1 MNRFLILGM
10 LLSVVLLE
18 AAGAEDRIIRGNA
31 TAPSKGE
38 QQAVSISD
46 LERVL
51 LKEITRRYGRPHHQ
65 IHLRVLF
72 PNKPIE
78 VQQGTVRLDV
88 EEVAGGRT
96 GRRAFRV
103 KVFVNQQ
110 YSSTINV
117 VGELTVNAEVVRPAR
132 WIAPKEVLSEEDVEM
147 VNVAIPSL
155 VHDFVLT
162 PDDVVGKQANRS
174 LTPHQPIRA
183 GMVQA
188 PPVIHK
194 GDRVLIEVRSHGL
207 LVQTVGT
214 AKAAGKTGDT
224 IPVQNQSSG
233 REVLGKIVDSGVVEV
248 PF

>member
-1 MNRFLILGM
+1 MNRIFLVG
-10 LLSVVLLE
+10 VLLGVVMLE
-18 AAGAEDRIIRGNA
+18 PACAEDRIVRVAGSASSGVI
-31 TAPSKGE
+31 
-38 QQAVSISD
+38 QHAVSVSD

-51 LKEITRRYGRPHHQ
+51 LKEIIRRFGRPHHQ
-65 IHLRVLF
+65 ITLRVLF

-78 VQQGTVRLDV
+78 VQQGAVRLDV
-88 EEVAGGRT
+88 EEVTGGRT
-96 GRRAFRV
+96 GRRAFRI

-117 VGELTVNAEVVRPAR
+117 VGELTANAELVRPTR

-147 VNVAIPSL
+147 VNIAIPSL

-162 PDDVVGKQANRS
+162 PDEVVGKQASRS

-183 GMVQA
+183 GMLEA

-194 GDRVLIEVRSHGL
+194 GDRVLIEVRSNGL

-214 AKAAGKTGDT
+214 AKAAGKMGDT

-233 REVLGKIVDSGVVEV
+233 REVLGKVLDSGVVEV

>member
-1 MNRFLILGM
+1 MNRIWMFGM
-10 LLSVVLLE
+10 LLSVVLLD
-18 AAGAEDRIIRGNA
+18 AAGAEDRIVRA
-31 TAPSKGE
+31 ATTAPSKDE

-51 LKEITRRYGRPHHQ
+51 LKEITRRYGRPHHR
-65 IHLRVLF
+65 INLRVLF
-72 PNKPIE
+72 PNKPIA
-78 VQQGTVRLDV
+78 VRQGTVRLDV
-88 EEVAGGRT
+88 EEVTGGRT
-96 GRRAFRV
+96 GRRAFRI

-110 YSSTINV
+110 YFSTINV
-117 VGELTVNAEVVRPAR
+117 VGELTVNAELVRPAR

-155 VHDFVLT
+155 IHDFVLT
-162 PDDVVGKQANRS
+162 PAEVIGKQASRS

-183 GMVQA
+183 GMVEA

-194 GDRVLIEVRSHGL
+194 GDRVSIEVRSHGL

-233 REVLGKIVDSGVVEV
+233 REVLGKIIDSGVVEV